1 MHELALCQAIVDTVG
16 RHADGRRVERVD
28 VRIGHFRQVVPDSL
42 QFSWELLT
50 EGTDLAGCRL
60 VVDHVPAVVECRACG
75 AATTP
80 GRSDPGLLVLRE
92 QRRDAGQRRG
102 APGGL
107 HRPRPRGVLMGRFH
121 RHPDGTVHEHEH
133 ETHDHDDH
141 DHDGDDGQH
150 RDVGDHTG
158 YADTGA
164 ERVAVLESILDE
176 NDRVADRNRA
186 DFARAGVTTVNLMSS
201 PGAGKT
207 TLLKPTIA
215 ALGERIRL
223 GDPGGRHR
231 HQPRRR
237 RADGLGAPVSL
248 VNTSA
253 GFGGECH
260 LDATMVRSGL
270 GRLPLD
276 QLDLLLIE
284 NVGNLV
290 CPAEFDVGQHARAMV
305 YALTEGEEKPLKY
318 PVMFHAC
325 RRRGGQQDRPPPAP
339 RRRPRSLRRQR
350 ARRQPDRPAHP
361 PQRPDRRGPGRL
373 VRLAARGAARR
384 LSRAPPL
391 DRPNAS
397 GA

>member
-1 MHELALCQAIVDTVG
+1 
-16 RHADGRRVERVD
+16 
-28 VRIGHFRQVVPDSL
+28 
-42 QFSWELLT
+42 
-50 EGTDLAGCRL
+50 
-60 VVDHVPAVVECRACG
+60 
-75 AATTP
+75 
-80 GRSDPGLLVLRE
+80 
-92 QRRDAGQRRG
+92 
-102 APGGL
+102 
-107 HRPRPRGVLMGRFH
+107 MGRFH
-121 RHPDGTVHEHEH
+121 RHPDGTVHEHDH
-133 ETHDHDDH
+133 E
-141 DHDGDDGQH
+141 HDGDHEPDADLEH

-158 YADTGA
+158 YVDTGP

-207 TLLKPTIA
+207 TLLKATIA
-215 ALGERIRL
+215 ALGEHVRL
-223 GDPGGRHR
+223 GILEGDIATSID
-231 HQPRRR
+231 
-237 RADGLGAPVSL
+237 ADELRGLGVPVSL

-325 RRRGGQQDRPPPAP
+325 DMVVVNKIDLLPHLDVDVDRFVANVRAVNPTARLIHLSARTGEGLQEWCDWLLEVRRGT
-339 RRRPRSLRRQR
+339 
-350 ARRQPDRPAHP
+350 
-361 PQRPDRRGPGRL
+361 
-373 VRLAARGAARR
+373 
-384 LSRAPPL
+384 
-391 DRPNAS
+391 
-397 GA
+397 